1 MIANGGQWW
10 PKAWPKACAE
20 GAPLEKKNGLFACR
34 RRIFQGKNA
43 IHVGRLRRA
52 HSPQRGG
59 RLRRSP
65 VSTPTLTRRAP
76 SAHPASLGGR
86 LRRIATSRHCPSR
99 CLRRTAAHEPRAT
112 PHACTRMQLPAATFW
127 IVIPMLGSVC
137 SGSWSQLRCP
147 RGGYC
152 IYTRVQ
158 VKMNTLQSPGQS
170 EHPPIPRSK
179 RTPSNPQV
187 HPRSAGHGWDL
198 CSALHPM

>member
-1 MIANGGQWW
+1 MGANGGRRPA
-10 PKAWPKACAE
+10 PKARAE
-20 GAPLEKKNGLFACR
+20 GAPLEKNGLFACR
-34 RRIFQGKNA
+34 RRIFQGKNS

-99 CLRRTAAHEPRAT
+99 CLRSTAAHEASCMRT
-112 PHACTRMQLPAATFW
+112 HADASRHLLDSDTYAWQCVLRQLVSAEVSAW
-127 IVIPMLGSVC
+127 WLLHLYSC
-137 SGSWSQLRCP
+137 
-147 RGGYC
+147 
-152 IYTRVQ
+152 
-158 VKMNTLQSPGQS
+158 PGQN